1 MLRSFFLE
9 ALFFEMKGKY
19 LISSPNL
26 LNDAVFYKSII
37 YIVDETSQGLTGII
51 LNKKSGFFLSDHNI
65 KTLKNNIELFY
76 GGPVSNNL
84 FYILRTDDKIEGSIR
99 ISEDIYW
106 GNNIDLIIDTLREGL
121 VDIQNINFY
130 KGYSGWDI
138 GQLDNEIQN
147 NSWIVKDELDID
159 HFTLVNNKSWNNM
172 IKNIGG
178 KYKIWS
184 NSPDDI
190 NLN

>member
-1 MLRSFFLE
+1 
-9 ALFFEMKGKY
+9 MKGKY

-37 YIVDETSQGLTGII
+37 YIVDETSQGLTGLI
-51 LNKKSGFFLSDHNI
+51 LNRKSGFFLSDQNI
-65 KTLKNNIELFY
+65 KSQKNNIELFY

-84 FYILRTDDKIEGSIR
+84 FYILKTDDEMEGSIR
-99 ISEDIYW
+99 VSDNIYW
-106 GNNIDLIIDTLREGL
+106 GNNINFVIDTLSKGL
-121 VDIQNINFY
+121 VNIKNINFY
-130 KGYSGWDI
+130 KGYSGWDK
-138 GQLDNEIQN
+138 GQLDNEIEN
-147 NSWIVKDELDID
+147 NSWIVKDDLDD
-159 HFTLVNNKSWNNM
+159 EHFTMVNNSSWNN
-172 IKNIGG
+172 IIREIGG